1 MKKICNWFIHNASMQ
16 KKLIISYIIL
26 VSIPLCILGIHS
38 FSAANQ
44 NLLDQTEVTMDN
56 NLHRMCQEA
65 DAIFQRET
73 DFTKYLAYNLEFR
86 QTLEGNA
93 YNGSA
98 IAQSLNKTVEPVF
111 WYFITSDENL
121 KMIKNRHTKYGIRHR
136 LFPGVGGAI

>member
-1 MKKICNWFIHNASMQ
+1 MQ

-73 DFTKYLAYNLEFR
+73 DFTKYLAYFDR
-86 QTLEGNA
+86 RWRGMP
-93 YNGSA
+93 
-98 IAQSLNKTVEPVF
+98 IMVVQS
-111 WYFITSDENL
+111 
-121 KMIKNRHTKYGIRHR
+121 HR
-136 LFPGVGGAI
+136 V

>member
-1 MKKICNWFIHNASMQ
+1 MRPCRKM
-16 KKLIISYIIL
+16 LIISYIIL

-73 DFTKYLAYNLEFR
+73 DFTNIWRTIWNFDR
-86 QTLEGNA
+86 RWRGMP
-93 YNGSA
+93 
-98 IAQSLNKTVEPVF
+98 IMVVQS
-111 WYFITSDENL
+111 
-121 KMIKNRHTKYGIRHR
+121 HR
-136 LFPGVGGAI
+136 A

>member
-1 MKKICNWFIHNASMQ
+1 MKYSGAVMLPEIHKKWGEGQVKKICNWFIHNASMQ

-65 DAIFQRET
+65 DAIFRE
-73 DFTKYLAYNLEFR
+73 R
-86 QTLEGNA
+86 QILQNIWRTIWNFDRRWRGMP
-93 YNGSA
+93 
-98 IAQSLNKTVEPVF
+98 IMVVQS
-111 WYFITSDENL
+111 
-121 KMIKNRHTKYGIRHR
+121 HR
-136 LFPGVGGAI
+136 A